1 VEEDKIGAGVT
12 TMVSTV
18 VVQECRHKCDWHNT
32 SEAASKPGPAA
43 HERVIGA
50 PGPEP
55 SSASCR
61 ARAQPGR
68 EKRGSQEAAT
78 LTSVSLS
85 SAGHSPLRL

>member
-1 VEEDKIGAGVT
+1 
-12 TMVSTV
+12 MVSTV

-43 HERVIGA
+43 HERVIG
-50 PGPEP
+50 
-55 SSASCR
+55 R